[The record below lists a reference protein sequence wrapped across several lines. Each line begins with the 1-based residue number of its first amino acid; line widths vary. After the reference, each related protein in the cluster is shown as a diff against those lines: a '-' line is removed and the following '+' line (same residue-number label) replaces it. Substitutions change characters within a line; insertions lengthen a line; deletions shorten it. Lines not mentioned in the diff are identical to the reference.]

1 MTFDAEHLR
10 TLAAVVDEGSFD
22 AAARSLHVTPSAVS
36 QRIKALE
43 QQVGGVVVQRTRPCL
58 PTAAG
63 EVLVRLAGQVDVLA
77 RDALAELGAVAGEQP
92 GGRRRLAV
100 AVNADSLSTWFP
112 AALAGLPDDVLVDLR
127 REDQDL
133 SAQLLRDGTVAAA
146 VTAERRAVQGCRVRP
161 LGAMRYVAL
170 AAPRV
175 RDRWFA
181 DRDAAPASLAE
192 TFGRVP
198 AVAFNRADG
207 LQHAFVHQVAGARVP
222 LPLHFAPEQG
232 AFVALLRAGLGW
244 GMVPEQAATAER
256 AAGALVDVAPGRW
269 LDVPLFWQHWAL
281 RTPMLDDLTDRVLRA
296 ARVLH
301 RG

>member
-1 MTFDAEHLR
+1 MSFDAEHLR
-10 TLAAVVDEGSFD
+10 TLATVVDEGSFD
-22 AAARSLHVTPSAVS
+22 AAARALHVTPSAVS
-36 QRIKALE
+36 QRIRALE
-43 QQVGGVVVQRTRPCL
+43 QQVGGVVVQRTRPCR

-77 RDALAELGAVAGEQP
+77 RDALAELGAVAGAQP

-146 VTAERRAVQGCRVRP
+146 VTAERHAVQGCRVRA
-161 LGAMRYVAL
+161 LGSMRYVAL
-170 AAPRV
+170 AAPAV

-181 DRDAAPASLAE
+181 DPDPSPRALADAL
-192 TFGRVP
+192 GHVP

-207 LQHAFVHQVAGARVP
+207 LQHAFAHQMTRERPA
-222 LPLHFAPEQG
+222 LPLHYAPEQG

-244 GMVPEQAATAER
+244 GMVPEQAAAAER
-256 AAGALVDVAPGRW
+256 DAGALVDVAPGRW

-281 RTPMLDDLTDRVLRA
+281 RTPTLDDLT
-296 ARVLH
+296 ARVLAAARALH
-301 RG
+301 RA